1 MIHNTFAL
9 SGFPTVDMMI
19 KQSIIVKK
27 LALSRLRL
35 ALVFFVQLI
44 TLSIMASFSL
54 VAQESTNDKLEQ
66 VKKEI
71 NQQKDTIKA
80 VDLKRQQL
88 LAQLKKNELA
98 IAKVSKSLNAT
109 RQSLNATQQKLSEL
123 KQEKQQL
130 TAEKKQQE
138 VILAQQLRA
147 AYSTGNHDYLKL
159 LLNQEEPGK
168 VQRTIS
174 YYQYLN
180 KARIKEID
188 HYQATI
194 EKLIDITNEQQQQSQ
209 LLSQLQRKQ
218 KDQKA
223 SLQAKNTARQQ
234 TINQLNHQLLSS
246 KQQLAK
252 LQQEEENLTQALARM
267 ARLSKQAI
275 DLNGLDKLKRQLS
288 WPVKGRISRSF
299 GSRKQGYLKWKG
311 VLLSAPVGREVKTIH
326 HGTILFSDWLKGY
339 GLVTVVDHGKGYMS
353 LYGHNQALLKSVGD
367 RVETGEPIAL
377 VGQSGGQ
384 SQSAL
389 YFEIRHNGQAVNPK
403 LWCK

>member
-1 MIHNTFAL
+1 M
-9 SGFPTVDMMI
+9 
-19 KQSIIVKK
+19 
-27 LALSRLRL
+27 
-35 ALVFFVQLI
+35 I